1 MAAKLIDRPLTF
13 AVPQVGAQGSLLP
26 QQVALGTV
34 ARIRQTAPDYFNV
47 TVQEHGK
54 PNGEI
59 RLYIVRK
66 HVEDG
71 SGTWPKGKAS
81 WVVEAPSTRGES
93 GYTILTAFNGT
104 PERLRAALGWAV
116 RYLTADWI
124 IEVREGGQAR

>member
-13 AVPQVGAQGSLLP
+13 AVPQVGAAGALLP
-26 QQVALGTV
+26 QQAALGTV

-47 TVQEHGK
+47 TVQEHGN
-54 PNGEI
+54 PTGEI

-71 SGTWPKGKAS
+71 TGAWPKGKAS
-81 WVVEAPSTRGES
+81 WVVETPSTRGEL
-93 GYTILTAFNGT
+93 GYHTLTAFNGS
-104 PERLRAALGWAV
+104 PERLRVALGWAV